1 MSEFKNY
8 LARQPIINLR
18 GEIVGYEL
26 LFRSTDSQF
35 ADIDD
40 YANASASVIFNAL
53 SDFGFEKVLG
63 PHKGFFN
70 VNSEILMSDNLELLP
85 ARHVVLELLEFIEIN
100 SAIIERCRELKSK
113 GFMLALDDNI
123 FSEIYNPLYEIV
135 DIVKVDV
142 LSMSDTAVSQMVD
155 MLKPWP
161 VKLLAEKV
169 ESERQYRFCLERG
182 FQLFQGYFFARPTL
196 LKQNRLDSDK
206 GALMRLLNQVL
217 SDAEV
222 SEIEQTFKHNP
233 DLTYRLLRLVNSVMI
248 AHREKINSLRQAI
261 MTVGFQHLKRWV
273 LMALFTNSTDGGQP
287 SPLLEMAT
295 VRGRLMETIVMS
307 YPELITGPDSP
318 ELAFLSGLLSLMDAQ
333 LGVTM
338 EELVEQLN
346 LRDEIRRALLDREG
360 TIGILIS
367 LCECMENDNVG
378 SVSELLAQVGITEDD
393 FLAMQLEVINW
404 TNILCAAA

>member
-1 MSEFKNY
+1 
-8 LARQPIINLR
+8 
-18 GEIVGYEL
+18 
-26 LFRSTDSQF
+26 
-35 ADIDD
+35 
-40 YANASASVIFNAL
+40 
-53 SDFGFEKVLG
+53 
-63 PHKGFFN
+63 
-70 VNSEILMSDNLELLP
+70 
-85 ARHVVLELLEFIEIN
+85 
-100 SAIIERCRELKSK
+100 
-113 GFMLALDDNI
+113 MLALDDNI
-123 FSEIYNPLYEIV
+123 FSEFYNPLYEIV

-142 LSMSDTAVSQMVD
+142 LNMSDTAVSQMVD

-161 VKLLAEKV
+161 VQLLAEKV
-169 ESERQYRFCLERG
+169 ESEKQYRFCLERG

-233 DLTYRLLRLVNSVMI
+233 DLTYKLLRLVNSVMI

-273 LMALFTNSTDGGQP
+273 LMALFTKSTDGGPP

-307 YPELITGPDSP
+307 RPELNTGPDSP

-378 SVSELLAQVGITEDD
+378 TVSELLAQVGITEDD